1 MWLRDYH
8 CDGLRLDAVHAFLD
22 RSATHFLEQLSAEV
36 NALEAQ
42 LERHLVLIAESD
54 LNQPLVVTPRE
65 ANGYGI
71 NAQWSD
77 DFHHALHA
85 VLTGERDGYY
95 ADFGSLGQLA
105 KALKSVFVY
114 DGQYSEYRRRNHG
127 RPVHGL
133 AGTRFLGYMQ
143 NHDQIG
149 NRAQGDR
156 SSQLLGTERLK
167 IAAALVLLSPFV
179 PMLFQGEE
187 FAASSP
193 FQYFTD
199 HDDVEVGHAVTEGRR
214 REFASFGWAPEDVP
228 NPQAADSFERSKL
241 NWDEVEKEPH
251 RSILDWH
258 RKLIA
263 LRHSS
268 PDLVDGRLE
277 MLHVETDE
285 ERHVLALRRG
295 RFEIVCNLGESPLV
309 RKIDGTA
316 ALVLCSD
323 PSVAMRYSGELTL
336 PADSVAIVEHA
347 GSESGLLVGATLQL
361 PSILRA

>member
-1 MWLRDYH
+1 
-8 CDGLRLDAVHAFLD
+8 
-22 RSATHFLEQLSAEV
+22 
-36 NALEAQ
+36 
-42 LERHLVLIAESD
+42 VLIAESD

-71 NAQWSD
+71 DAQWSD

-95 ADFGSLGQLA
+95 SDFGSLAQLG

-114 DGQYSEYRRRNHG
+114 DGQYAEHRQRIHG
-127 RPVHGL
+127 RPVNGL
-133 AGTRFLGYMQ
+133 SGTRFLGYLQ

-156 SSQLLGTERLK
+156 SSQLLTPDRLK

-199 HDDVEVGHAVTEGRR
+199 HEETDVGNAVTEGRR
-214 REFASFGWAPEDVP
+214 KEFASFGWDPEDVP
-228 NPQAADSFERSKL
+228 NPQATETFERSKL
-241 NWDEVEKEPH
+241 KWDEVEKEPH
-251 RSILDWH
+251 RSILEWH

-277 MLHVETDE
+277 VVQVDTDE
-285 ERHVLALRRG
+285 ARQLITLRRK
-295 RFEIVCNLGESPLV
+295 RFEIMCNLGAGPFT
-309 RKIDGTA
+309 RKVCGKA
-316 ALVLCSD
+316 RLALCSD
-323 PSVAMRYSGELTL
+323 ANVAIQSSGELTI
-336 PADSVAIVEHA
+336 PADSVAVIQHVA
-347 GSESGLLVGATLQL
+347 
-361 PSILRA
+361 